1 LEPRLSLIT
10 LGVAD
15 LDRAISFY
23 EGLGWPRRVRSAQ
36 GVAFFQLGGLGL
48 SLYPRADLA
57 KDAGVPLKN
66 KPSQGFTLA
75 YNTRS
80 QDEVGEVL
88 AQAAALGGRI
98 TRHAEDAVWGGH
110 HGHFCDP
117 DGFLWEVA
125 WNPGFVLADDGRL
138 ILPE

>member
-1 LEPRLSLIT
+1 M
-10 LGVAD
+10 D
-15 LDRAISFY
+15 
-23 EGLGWPRRVRSAQ
+23 WPRHVRSAQ

-57 KDAGVPLKN
+57 KDAGVPLESR
-66 KPSQGFTLA
+66 PLQGFTLA
-75 YNTRS
+75 YNTRCR
-80 QDEVGEVL
+80 DDVGKVL
-88 AQAAALGGRI
+88 AQAVALGGRI

-110 HGHFCDP
+110 HGHFCDL

-138 ILPE
+138 TLPP